1 MLAVRPELHLEVL
14 VLVVEEEGLHHLV
27 LPQPEVGLAR
37 ETPGRRG
44 IVIEGSRDGDPD
56 LAGPGDGGQGDVG
69 SSVLQPRPVPG
80 QADGEGLSGCSTEV
94 RLTLLTV
101 SSYLPFS
108 AAVSMVEWWGWET
121 AGDNNTV
128 SKQNTALY
136 GATDRNIFQSLLETI
151 WGPWYLYR
159 GLHSVEVVT
168 GSLCPV

>member
-1 MLAVRPELHLEVL
+1 MDPVTGAREMLAALCSSLAPSQVRPIVK
-14 VLVVEEEGLHHLV
+14 VC
-27 LPQPEVGLAR
+27 LAAVQR
-37 ETPGRRG
+37 LG
-44 IVIEGSRDGDPD
+44 
-56 LAGPGDGGQGDVG
+56 
-69 SSVLQPRPVPG
+69 
-80 QADGEGLSGCSTEV
+80 V
-94 RLTLLTV
+94 RLLTV

-108 AAVSMVEWWGWET
+108 AAVSMVEWWGCET